1 MRLLGGLLLAF
12 LSAVTINLG
21 FFAQHRASNTLP
33 ALSARHPWSALKVL
47 FTDGRWLL
55 GYVVGLAGWGLYVA
69 ALLYAPISL
78 VQAVSAGGLGLLAL
92 FVWRVAHLRFSGR
105 EQAAIAASTTGVVLL
120 CISFVAGAPRPATI
134 ATHTVAIWIGCMVV
148 AAGMSWRPGS
158 LFMRPGAGLG
168 TAAGLCFAAGDVST
182 KAFVSGRGLLFVPV
196 LVVSLVLGFVALQ
209 LAFRARQR
217 SRHGG
222 IGEPVEQRP
231 AHRRRH
237 RGVPRAAAAGSIRR
251 APRRRLRHGGVG
263 RNGAGQ
269 AGAAGHPGR
278 GRRIGDPQNPRD
290 AAGLSRLGI
299 RSPGRRLAP
308 LSCSGVPRPA
318 PARAG
323 ESGRRTRRSSARRT

>member
-120 CISFVAGAPRPATI
+120 CISFVAGAPRPAMI

-209 LAFRARQR
+209 LAFQR
-217 SRHGG
+217 GSALATAGLASLLNNALPIVAG
-222 IGEPVEQRP
+222 IVVFHERLPPG
-231 AHRRRH
+231 AY
-237 RGVPRAAAAGSIRR
+237 GVLRAAGFVMVVSGATVLARPEPPAIPAAD
-251 APRRRLRHGGVG
+251 
-263 RNGAGQ
+263 GA
-269 AGAAGHPGR
+269 
-278 GRRIGDPQNPRD
+278 
-290 AAGLSRLGI
+290 S
-299 RSPGRRLAP
+299 
-308 LSCSGVPRPA
+308 VT
-318 PARAG
+318 
-323 ESGRRTRRSSARRT
+323 RRTPETPPG